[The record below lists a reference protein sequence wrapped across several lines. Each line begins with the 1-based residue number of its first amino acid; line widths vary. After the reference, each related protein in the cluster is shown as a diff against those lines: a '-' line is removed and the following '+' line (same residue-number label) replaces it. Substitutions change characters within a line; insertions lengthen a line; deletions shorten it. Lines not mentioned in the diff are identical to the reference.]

1 MKPKSMKEKPRGA
14 MMNIL
19 RIKMIDA
26 GNLLKELDDALD
38 KVVAKKE
45 PESFLKPST
54 LKIEEYQKSIRQ
66 IQAQFTDA
74 PKFNE
79 EGAYPQFLSC
89 GLLQVRGKNGANMEF
104 LLPKVYPFPPKSLY
118 IEHEKDG
125 QFLREMLM
133 HLLSSAPLVQLE
145 VILVDAL
152 SLGGIFN
159 LARRLLDKDNDFIYQ
174 QRILTERKEI
184 EEALKHLYEYLKV
197 NLQEKL
203 AGFRDFA
210 HYNEEATDRLPLKV
224 LFLSGVDALSQNA
237 LYYLEKIMRFGSKN
251 GVLSFVNL
259 ESEKN
264 NKSAEDLKKHAEFFR
279 DTTSFERFKYLN
291 VEVINDQGIKSQ
303 HMKDFADKIKAYY
316 EKKKA
321 VKRELKDL
329 QRDKEFWTESS
340 QYEVSVPVG
349 WDINHTEVCFKICKE
364 QNHTLICDHSGSGK
378 SNFLH
383 VLIQNLAFYYDPDEV
398 QLFLL
403 DYKEGVEFNAYTDP
417 NILEHARLVSVA
429 SSVGFG
435 VSFLSWL
442 CDEIKKRSEL
452 FKQFNVKDLSDYRKH
467 EKMPRLIVVIDE
479 FQVLF
484 SDNSTKGKE
493 GVERSLNTL
502 LKKGRSYGV
511 HLVLAT
517 QTMRGGEIDSSIKA
531 QIANRIALPM
541 DADDSTKILDD
552 DVACEL
558 VRPEGIFNNNGGHQ
572 KYHTKMSIP
581 KAPDDFKSFLTKIHA
596 EFNQRNLTPIDRKI
610 YNGET
615 PLKMPNTLKANE
627 MRLHLGKKVDYEQKD
642 LIVEFESNESHL
654 LVVSQ
659 DLNAR
664 IALMKLLFQNIKSA
678 NKELVFCNKEK
689 RLIRSFDVQKEYGIT
704 PIENAL
710 NALDATTNRPN
721 SALVIDNLNE
731 AKEWHDKV
739 GAEKLKSFLEKATD
753 NEQYCVIFVH
763 DFKQIKTNYHF
774 DKLRELL
781 SNHFKQCLAFRCNGE
796 NLNAIKNNLPPPSA
810 LNNLNALLIEL
821 SKDSVTEFRP
831 FSL

>member
-1 MKPKSMKEKPRGA
+1 
-14 MMNIL
+14 
-19 RIKMIDA
+19 
-26 GNLLKELDDALD
+26 
-38 KVVAKKE
+38 
-45 PESFLKPST
+45 
-54 LKIEEYQKSIRQ
+54 
-66 IQAQFTDA
+66 
-74 PKFNE
+74 
-79 EGAYPQFLSC
+79 
-89 GLLQVRGKNGANMEF
+89 
-104 LLPKVYPFPPKSLY
+104 
-118 IEHEKDG
+118 
-125 QFLREMLM
+125 
-133 HLLSSAPLVQLE
+133 
-145 VILVDAL
+145 
-152 SLGGIFN
+152 
-159 LARRLLDKDNDFIYQ
+159 
-174 QRILTERKEI
+174 
-184 EEALKHLYEYLKV
+184 
-197 NLQEKL
+197 
-203 AGFRDFA
+203 
-210 HYNEEATDRLPLKV
+210 
-224 LFLSGVDALSQNA
+224 
-237 LYYLEKIMRFGSKN
+237 MRFGSKN

-264 NKSAEDLKKHAEFFR
+264 NQSAEDLKKHAEFFR
-279 DTTSFERFKYLN
+279 DNKSFERLKYLN

-303 HMKDFADKIKAYY
+303 HMQDFADKIKAYY
-316 EKKKA
+316 KQKKE

-329 QRDKEFWTESS
+329 QKDKEFWTKSS
-340 QYEVSVPVG
+340 QHEVSVPVG
-349 WDINHTEVCFKICKE
+349 WDINHKEVCFEIGGA

-383 VLIQNLAFYYDPDEV
+383 VLIQNLAFYYAPNEV

-403 DYKEGVEFNAYTDP
+403 DYKEGVEFNAYVADP
-417 NILEHARLVSVA
+417 TLEHARLVSVA

-467 EKMPRLIVVIDE
+467 EKMPRLIVVVDE

-493 GVERSLNTL
+493 SVEQSLNTL

-511 HLVLAT
+511 HLILAT
-517 QTMRGGEIDSSIKA
+517 QTMCGGEIDSSIKA

-552 DVACEL
+552 DVACEIQK
-558 VRPEGIFNNNGGHQ
+558 PEGIFNNNGGHR

-581 KAPDDFKSFLTKIHA
+581 KAPDDFKSFLTKIHT
-596 EFNQRNLTPIDRKI
+596 EFNQRNLAPIDRKI

-615 PLKMPNTLKANE
+615 ALKIPNTLKANE
-627 MRLHLGKKVDYEQKD
+627 MRLHLGKEVDYEQKD
-642 LIVEFESNESHL
+642 LIVEFENNESHL

-664 IALMKLLFQNIKSA
+664 IALMKLFAQNFKTA
-678 NKELVFCNKEK
+678 NKELLFYNAEK
-689 RLIRSFDVQKEYGIT
+689 RLVRELDELKKHHIT
-704 PIENAL
+704 PMQGPL
-710 NALDATTNRPN
+710 GSVLDTAMNPN

-731 AKEWHDKV
+731 AKELHDKIGV
-739 GAEKLKSFLEKATD
+739 EKLKSFLEKATD
-753 NEQYCVIFVH
+753 NEQYCIIFVH

-796 NLNAIKNNLPPPSA
+796 NLNALQSGLPSPSK
-810 LNNLNALLIEL
+810 LNALLIEL

>member
-1 MKPKSMKEKPRGA
+1 MT
-14 MMNIL
+14 
-19 RIKMIDA
+19 DA

-38 KVVAKKE
+38 KVIAKKE
-45 PESFLKPST
+45 PESFLKPIVSR
-54 LKIEEYQKSIRQ
+54 IEDYQKSIRQ
-66 IQAQFTDA
+66 VQAQFTDA
-74 PKFNE
+74 PQFNE
-79 EGAYPQFLSC
+79 TTTYPKFLSC
-89 GLLQVRGKNGANMEF
+89 GLLEIKGKNGADMEF

-133 HLLSSAPLVQLE
+133 RLLSSAPLVQLE
-145 VILVDAL
+145 VVLVDAL

-174 QRILTERKEI
+174 KRILTESKEI

-210 HYNEEATDRLPLKV
+210 HYNEEKEDCLPLKA
-224 LFLSGVDALSQNA
+224 LFLSGVDALSKDA

-264 NKSAEDLKKHAEFFR
+264 NQSAEDLKRYAEFFR
-279 DTTSFERFKYLN
+279 DNKSFERLKYLN
-291 VEVINDQGIKSQ
+291 VEVINDHGIQSQ
-303 HMKDFADKIKAYY
+303 HMQDFADKIKAYY
-316 EKKKA
+316 EKKKV

-329 QRDKEFWTESS
+329 QKDKEFWTKSS
-340 QYEVSVPVG
+340 QSKVSVPVG
-349 WDINHTEVCFKICKE
+349 WDINHKEVCFEIGNE
-364 QNHTLICDHSGSGK
+364 QNHTLICDRSGSGK

-383 VLIQNLAFYYDPDEV
+383 VLIQNLAFYYAPNEI

-403 DYKEGVEFNAYTDP
+403 DYKEGVEFNAYVADP
-417 NILEHARLVSVA
+417 PLEHARLVSVA
-429 SSVGFG
+429 SSVSYGIT
-435 VSFLSWL
+435 FLKWL
-442 CDEIKKRSEL
+442 CDEMQKRAEL

-484 SDNSTKGKE
+484 SDNKSTKAVE
-493 GVERSLNTL
+493 GHLNTL

-517 QTMRGGEIDSSIKA
+517 QTMRGAEIDSSFKA

-541 DADDSTKILDD
+541 DAEDSTKILDD
-552 DVACEL
+552 DAACEIQK
-558 VRPEGIFNNNGGHQ
+558 PEGIFNNNGGNR

-596 EFNQRNLTPIDRKI
+596 EFNQRNLAPIDRKI

-642 LIVEFESNESHL
+642 LIVEFENSESHL

-689 RLIRSFDVQKEYGIT
+689 RLIRSFDAPKEYGIT
-704 PIENAL
+704 PVENIL
-710 NALDATTNRPN
+710 SVLDTAMNPN

-731 AKEWHDKV
+731 AKELHDKV
-739 GAEKLKSFLEKATD
+739 GAEKLRSFLEKATD
-753 NEQYCVIFVH
+753 NEQYCVIFAH
-763 DFKQIKTNYHF
+763 DYKQIKTNYHF
-774 DKLRELL
+774 DKLRDLL
-781 SNHFKQCLAFRCNGE
+781 NHHFKQCLAFRCNEE
-796 NLNAIKNNLPPPSA
+796 NLNALQSGLPSPSEH
-810 LNNLNALLIEL
+810 NALFIEL
-821 SKDSVTEFRP
+821 SKDSHTEFRP
-831 FSL
+831 FSLQD

>member
-1 MKPKSMKEKPRGA
+1 M
-14 MMNIL
+14 
-19 RIKMIDA
+19 
-26 GNLLKELDDALD
+26 
-38 KVVAKKE
+38 
-45 PESFLKPST
+45 
-54 LKIEEYQKSIRQ
+54 
-66 IQAQFTDA
+66 
-74 PKFNE
+74 
-79 EGAYPQFLSC
+79 
-89 GLLQVRGKNGANMEF
+89 
-104 LLPKVYPFPPKSLY
+104 
-118 IEHEKDG
+118 
-125 QFLREMLM
+125 
-133 HLLSSAPLVQLE
+133 
-145 VILVDAL
+145 

-159 LARRLLDKDNDFIYQ
+159 LARRLLDKNNDFIYQ
-174 QRILTERKEI
+174 KRILAESKEI

-210 HYNEEATDRLPLKV
+210 HYNEEATDRLPLKA

-264 NKSAEDLKKHAEFFR
+264 NQSAEDLKRYAEFFK
-279 DTTSFERFKYLN
+279 DTTSFECLKYLS
-291 VEVINDQGIKSQ
+291 VEVINDHGIQSQ

-316 EKKKA
+316 EKKKV

-329 QRDKEFWTESS
+329 QRDKEFWTKSS

-349 WDINHTEVCFKICKE
+349 WDINHKEVCFEIGNA

-383 VLIQNLAFYYDPDEV
+383 VLIQNLAFYYAPDEV

-417 NILEHARLVSVA
+417 ILEHARLVSVA
-429 SSVGFG
+429 SSVPYGIT
-435 VSFLSWL
+435 FLKWL
-442 CDEIKKRSEL
+442 CDEMTKRSEL
-452 FKQFNVKDLSDYRKH
+452 FKQFKVKDLSDYRKH

-484 SDNSTKGKE
+484 SDNKSTKAVE
-493 GVERSLNTL
+493 GHLNTL

-541 DADDSTKILDD
+541 DADDSTKILGDD
-552 DVACEL
+552 AACEL
-558 VRPEGIFNNNGGHQ
+558 VRPEGIFNNNGGNR

-596 EFNQRNLTPIDRKI
+596 EFNQRNLAPIDRKI

-664 IALMKLLFQNIKSA
+664 IALMKLLFQNVKSA

-689 RLIRSFDVQKEYGIT
+689 RLIRSFDAQKEYGIT
-704 PIENAL
+704 PVENIL
-710 NALDATTNRPN
+710 SVLDTAMNPN

-731 AKEWHDKV
+731 AKELHDKV
-739 GAEKLKSFLEKATD
+739 GAEKLKSFLEKAID
-753 NEQYCVIFVH
+753 NEQYCVIFAH
-763 DFKQIKTNYHF
+763 DFRQIKSNYHF

-781 SNHFKQCLAFRCNGE
+781 SNHFKQYLAFRCNGE
-796 NLNAIKNNLPPPSA
+796 NLNALKSDLPLLKNE
-810 LNNLNALLIEL
+810 LNALLIEL

>member
-1 MKPKSMKEKPRGA
+1 
-14 MMNIL
+14 
-19 RIKMIDA
+19 MIDVN
-26 GNLLKELDDALD
+26 GLLKELDDALD

-45 PESFLKPST
+45 PESFLKPIASQ
-54 LKIEEYQKSIRQ
+54 IEDYQKSVRQ
-66 IQAQFTDA
+66 IQVQFTDA

-79 EGAYPQFLSC
+79 EGTYPQFLSC
-89 GLLQVRGKNGANMEF
+89 GLLHVRGKNGANMEF

-133 HLLSSAPLVQLE
+133 HLLSSVPLVQLE
-145 VILVDAL
+145 VILIDAL

-159 LARRLLDKDNDFIYQ
+159 LARRLLDKNNDFIYQ
-174 QRILTERKEI
+174 QRILTESKEI

-210 HYNEEATDRLPLKV
+210 HYNETAKDPLPLKA

-264 NKSAEDLKKHAEFFR
+264 NQSAEDLKKHAEFFK
-279 DTTSFERFKYLN
+279 DTTSFERLKYLS
-291 VEVINDQGIKSQ
+291 VEVINDHGIQPQ
-303 HMKDFADKIKAYY
+303 HMQDFADRIKAYY
-316 EKKKA
+316 RQKKE

-329 QRDKEFWTESS
+329 QKDKEFWTKSS
-340 QYEVSVPVG
+340 QYEVVVPVG
-349 WDINHTEVCFKICKE
+349 WDINHKEVCFEIGNE

-417 NILEHARLVSVA
+417 ILEHARLVSVA
-429 SSVGFG
+429 SSVGYG
-435 VSFLSWL
+435 MSFLSWL
-442 CDEIKKRSEL
+442 CKEMQKRAEL

-484 SDNSTKGKE
+484 SDNRSTKAVE
-493 GVERSLNTL
+493 GHLNTL

-511 HLVLAT
+511 HLILAT
-517 QTMRGGEIDSSIKA
+517 QTMRGTDINRSIMA
-531 QIANRIALPM
+531 QIANCIALPM
-541 DADDSTKILDD
+541 DADDSAKILDD

-596 EFNQRNLTPIDRKI
+596 EFNQRNLASIDRKI

-615 PLKMPNTLKANE
+615 PLKMPNILKANK

-642 LIVEFESNESHL
+642 LIVEFENNESHL

-704 PIENAL
+704 PVENIL
-710 NALDATTNRPN
+710 SVLDTAISPN
-721 SALVIDNLNE
+721 SVLMIDNLNE
-731 AKEWHDKV
+731 AKELHDKIGV
-739 GAEKLKSFLEKATD
+739 EKLRSFLEKATD
-753 NEQYCVIFVH
+753 NEQYCIIFAH
-763 DFKQIKTNYHF
+763 DLKQIQANY
-774 DKLRELL
+774 DLSKLKELL
-781 SNHFKQCLAFRCNGE
+781 NNHFKQRLAFKCNGE
-796 NLNAIKNNLPPPSA
+796 NLSA
-810 LNNLNALLIEL
+810 LKSEQKLHELNARLINT
-821 SKDSVTEFRP
+821 SKDSYTEFRP

>member
-26 GNLLKELDDALD
+26 GNLLKELDDALN

-45 PESFLKPST
+45 PKSFLKPIVSQ
-54 LKIEEYQKSIRQ
+54 IEDYQKSIRQ
-66 IQAQFTDA
+66 IQVQFTDV

-89 GLLQVRGKNGANMEF
+89 GLLHVKGKNGTNMEF

-133 HLLSSAPLVQLE
+133 RLLSSAPLVQLE

-159 LARRLLDKDNDFIYQ
+159 LARRLLNKDNDFIYQ
-174 QRILTERKEI
+174 QRILTESKEI

-210 HYNEEATDRLPLKV
+210 HYNENAKDRLPLKA

-264 NKSAEDLKKHAEFFR
+264 NKSAEDLKNDAEFFKDR
-279 DTTSFERFKYLN
+279 TSFERLKYLN
-291 VEVINDQGIKSQ
+291 VEIVNDHGIQSQ

-316 EKKKA
+316 EKKKV
-321 VKRELKDL
+321 VKSELKAL
-329 QRDKEFWTESS
+329 QKDEKFWTESS

-349 WDINHTEVCFKICKE
+349 WDINHKEVCFEIGNE
-364 QNHTLICDHSGSGK
+364 QNHTLICGRSGSGK

-383 VLIQNLAFYYDPDEV
+383 VLIQNLAFYYAPNEI

-403 DYKEGVEFNAYTDP
+403 DYKEGVEFNAYVADTP
-417 NILEHARLVSVA
+417 LEHARLVSVA

-442 CDEIKKRSEL
+442 CDEIKKRAEL

-467 EKMPRLIVVIDE
+467 DEMPRLIVVIDE

-484 SDNSTKGKE
+484 SDNKSTKAVE
-493 GVERSLNTL
+493 GHLNTL

-541 DADDSTKILDD
+541 DADDSAKILDN
-552 DVACEL
+552 DVACEIQK
-558 VRPEGIFNNNGGHQ
+558 PEAIFNNNGGHQ
-572 KYHTKMSIP
+572 KFHTKMSIP
-581 KAPDDFKSFLTKIHA
+581 KAPDDFKSFLTKIHT
-596 EFNQRNLTPIDRKI
+596 EFNQRNLAPIERKI

-615 PLKMPNTLKANE
+615 ALKMPNILKANE

-642 LIVEFESNESHL
+642 LIVGFESNESHL

-664 IALMKLLFQNIKSA
+664 IALMKLFAQNFKTA
-678 NKELVFCNKEK
+678 NKELLFYNAEK
-689 RLIRSFDVQKEYGIT
+689 RLVREFDELKKHHIT
-704 PIENAL
+704 PMQGPL
-710 NALDATTNRPN
+710 GSVLDTAISPN
-721 SALVIDNLNE
+721 SVLMVDNLNE
-731 AKEWHDKV
+731 AKELHDKIGV
-739 GAEKLKSFLEKATD
+739 EKLRSFLEKATD
-753 NEQYCVIFVH
+753 NEQYCIIFAH
-763 DFKQIKTNYHF
+763 DYKQIKNNYHL

-781 SNHFKQCLAFRCNGE
+781 NNHFKQCLAFKCNGE

-810 LNNLNALLIEL
+810 LNALFVEL
-821 SKDSVTEFRP
+821 SKDSRTEFRP

>member
-1 MKPKSMKEKPRGA
+1 
-14 MMNIL
+14 
-19 RIKMIDA
+19 MIDA

-45 PESFLKPST
+45 PESFLKPIVSP
-54 LKIEEYQKSIRQ
+54 IEEYQKSIRQ
-66 IQAQFTDA
+66 IQAQFIDA
-74 PKFNE
+74 PQFNE
-79 EGAYPQFLSC
+79 EGAYPKFLSC
-89 GLLQVRGKNGANMEF
+89 GLLEIKGKNGANMEF

-133 HLLSSAPLVQLE
+133 RLLSSAPLVQLE
-145 VILVDAL
+145 VVLVDAL

-159 LARRLLDKDNDFIYQ
+159 LARRLLDKNNDFIYQ
-174 QRILTERKEI
+174 QRILTESKEI

-210 HYNEEATDRLPLKV
+210 HYNENATDRLPLKA

-264 NKSAEDLKKHAEFFR
+264 NQSAEDLKRYAEFFKDR
-279 DTTSFERFKYLN
+279 TSFERLKYLN

-303 HMKDFADKIKAYY
+303 HMQDFADKIKAYY

-321 VKRELKDL
+321 VKRELKEL
-329 QRDKEFWTESS
+329 QKDEKFWTESS
-340 QYEVSVPVG
+340 QFKVSVPVG
-349 WDINHTEVCFKICKE
+349 WDINHKEVCFEIGNE

-383 VLIQNLAFYYDPDEV
+383 VLIQNLAFYYAPDEV

-417 NILEHARLVSVA
+417 ILEHARLVSVA

-435 VSFLSWL
+435 MSFLSWL

-452 FKQFNVKDLSDYRKH
+452 FKQFKVKDLSDYRKH
-467 EKMPRLIVVIDE
+467 EKMPRLIVVVDE

-484 SDNSTKGKE
+484 SDKSTQVKGSVE
-493 GVERSLNTL
+493 GSLNTL

-517 QTMRGGEIDSSIKA
+517 QTMRGGEIDSSFKA

-552 DVACEL
+552 DAACEL

-596 EFNQRNLTPIDRKI
+596 EFNQRNLASIDRKI
-610 YNGET
+610 YNGEMA
-615 PLKMPNTLKANE
+615 LKIPNTFKANE

-704 PIENAL
+704 PVENIL
-710 NALDATTNRPN
+710 SVLDTAMNPN
-721 SALVIDNLNE
+721 SVLVIDNLNE

-753 NEQYCVIFVH
+753 NEQYCIIFAH
-763 DFKQIKTNYHF
+763 DYRQIKTNYHL
-774 DKLRELL
+774 DKLKELL
-781 SNHFKQCLAFRCNGE
+781 NNHFKQCLAFRCNEE

-831 FSL
+831 FNLQD

>member
-1 MKPKSMKEKPRGA
+1 MKPKSMKEKLRGA

-45 PESFLKPST
+45 PESFLKPIVSQ
-54 LKIEEYQKSIRQ
+54 IEEYQKSIRQ

-74 PKFNE
+74 PQFNE
-79 EGAYPQFLSC
+79 TTTYPKFLSC
-89 GLLQVRGKNGANMEF
+89 GLLEIKGKNGANMEF

-133 HLLSSAPLVQLE
+133 RVLSSTPLVQLE
-145 VILVDAL
+145 IVLVDAL

-174 QRILTERKEI
+174 QRILTESKEI

-203 AGFRDFA
+203 AGYKDFA
-210 HYNEEATDRLPLKV
+210 HYNEEKEDRLPLKA
-224 LFLSGVDALSQNA
+224 LFLSGVDALSKDA

-264 NKSAEDLKKHAEFFR
+264 NQSTEDLKRYAEFFKDR
-279 DTTSFERFKYLN
+279 TSFERFKYLN

-303 HMKDFADKIKAYY
+303 RMQDFADKIKAYY

-329 QRDKEFWTESS
+329 QKDEKFWTESS
-340 QYEVSVPVG
+340 QFKVSVPVG
-349 WDINHTEVCFKICKE
+349 WDINHKE
-364 QNHTLICDHSGSGK
+364 MRFEIGGVQNHTLICDHSGSGK

-383 VLIQNLAFYYDPDEV
+383 VLIQNLAFYYAPNEI

-517 QTMRGGEIDSSIKA
+517 QTMCGGEIDSSIKA

-541 DADDSTKILDD
+541 DADDSSSVLGDD
-552 DVACEL
+552 AACEL
-558 VRPEGIFNNNGGHQ
+558 VRPEGIFNNNGGNR

-596 EFNQRNLTPIDRKI
+596 EFNQRNLAPIDRKI

-615 PLKMPNTLKANE
+615 PLKIPNTLKANE

-642 LIVEFESNESHL
+642 LIVEFENNESHL

-664 IALMKLLFQNIKSA
+664 IALMKLLFQNIKST

-689 RLIRSFDVQKEYGIT
+689 RLIRFFDAQKEYGIT
-704 PIENAL
+704 PVENIL
-710 NALDATTNRPN
+710 SVLDTAMNPN

-731 AKEWHDKV
+731 AKELHDKV
-739 GAEKLKSFLEKATD
+739 GAEKLRSFLEKAID

-763 DFKQIKTNYHF
+763 DYRQIKTNYHL
-774 DKLRELL
+774 DKLKELL
-781 SNHFKQCLAFRCNGE
+781 NHHFKQCLAFRCNGE
-796 NLNAIKNNLPPPSA
+796 NLNAIKNNLSPPSA
-810 LNNLNALLIEL
+810 LNALLIEL
-821 SKDSVTEFRP
+821 SKDSRTEFRP

>member
-1 MKPKSMKEKPRGA
+1 MKPKSMKEKLVKD

-66 IQAQFTDA
+66 VQAQFTDA
-74 PKFNE
+74 PQFNE
-79 EGAYPQFLSC
+79 IGAYPQFLSC
-89 GLLQVRGKNGANMEF
+89 GLLEIKGKNGANMEF

-133 HLLSSAPLVQLE
+133 RLLSSVSLVQLE
-145 VILVDAL
+145 VILIDAL

-174 QRILTERKEI
+174 RRILTESKEI
-184 EEALKHLYEYLKV
+184 EEDLKHLYEYLKV

-210 HYNEEATDRLPLKV
+210 HYNEKEKDRLPLKA

-264 NKSAEDLKKHAEFFR
+264 NKSAEDLKRYAEFFR
-279 DTTSFERFKYLN
+279 DNKSFERLKYLN
-291 VEVINDQGIKSQ
+291 VEVINDHGIQSQ
-303 HMKDFADKIKAYY
+303 HMQDFADKIKAYY
-316 EKKKA
+316 KQKKE

-340 QYEVSVPVG
+340 QFKVSVPVG
-349 WDINHTEVCFKICKE
+349 WDINHKEVCFEIGNE

-383 VLIQNLAFYYDPDEV
+383 VLIQNLAFYYAPNEV

-403 DYKEGVEFNAYTDP
+403 DYKEGVEFNAYVADP
-417 NILEHARLVSVA
+417 TLEHARLVSVA
-429 SSVGFG
+429 SSISYGIT
-435 VSFLSWL
+435 FLKWL
-442 CDEIKKRSEL
+442 CDEIQKRADR

-467 EKMPRLIVVIDE
+467 GEMPRLIVVIDE

-484 SDNSTKGKE
+484 SDNKSTKAVE
-493 GVERSLNTL
+493 GHLNTL

-517 QTMRGGEIDSSIKA
+517 QTMHGGEIDSNIKA

-552 DVACEL
+552 DAACEIQK
-558 VRPEGIFNNNGGHQ
+558 PEGIFNNNGGNR

-581 KAPDDFKSFLTKIHA
+581 KAPDDFKSFLKKIHA
-596 EFNQRNLTPIDRKI
+596 EFNQRNLAPIDCKI

-615 PLKMPNTLKANE
+615 ALKMPNTLKANE

-642 LIVEFESNESHL
+642 LIVEFENNESHL

-689 RLIRSFDVQKEYGIT
+689 RLIRSFDAPKEYGIT
-704 PIENAL
+704 PVENAL
-710 NALDATTNRPN
+710 NALDAATNRPN

-731 AKEWHDKV
+731 AKELHDKIGV
-739 GAEKLKSFLEKATD
+739 EKLKSFLEKAID
-753 NEQYCVIFVH
+753 NEQYCIIFAH
-763 DFKQIKTNYHF
+763 DYKQIKNNYHL

-781 SNHFKQCLAFRCNGE
+781 NNHFKQCLAFRCNGE
-796 NLNAIKNNLPPPSA
+796 NLNALKSGLPSPSE
-810 LNNLNALLIEL
+810 LNALFIEL
-821 SKDSVTEFRP
+821 SKDSHTEFRP

>member
-1 MKPKSMKEKPRGA
+1 
-14 MMNIL
+14 
-19 RIKMIDA
+19 MIDA

-38 KVVAKKE
+38 KVIAKKE
-45 PESFLKPST
+45 PESFLKPIISP
-54 LKIEEYQKSIRQ
+54 IEDYQKSIRQ

-74 PKFNE
+74 PQFNE
-79 EGAYPQFLSC
+79 TTTYPKFLSC
-89 GLLQVRGKNGANMEF
+89 GLLHVRGKNGTNMEF

-133 HLLSSAPLVQLE
+133 RLLSSTPLVQLE
-145 VILVDAL
+145 VVLVDAL

-174 QRILTERKEI
+174 QRILTESKEI

-203 AGFRDFA
+203 AGYKDFA
-210 HYNEEATDRLPLKV
+210 HYNEEEKDRLPLKV

-259 ESEKN
+259 ESEKKN
-264 NKSAEDLKKHAEFFR
+264 NQSAEDLKKHAEFFKDR
-279 DTTSFERFKYLN
+279 TSFERFKYLN

-303 HMKDFADKIKAYY
+303 HMQDFADKIKAYY

-329 QRDKEFWTESS
+329 QRDKEFWTKSS

-349 WDINHTEVCFKICKE
+349 WDINHKEVCFEIGNA
-364 QNHTLICDHSGSGK
+364 QNHTLICDNSGSGK

-383 VLIQNLAFYYDPDEV
+383 VLIQNLAFYYAPNEV

-403 DYKEGVEFNAYTDP
+403 DYKEGVEFNAYVADP
-417 NILEHARLVSVA
+417 TLEHARLVSVA
-429 SSVGFG
+429 SSVSYGIT
-435 VSFLSWL
+435 FLKWL
-442 CDEIKKRSEL
+442 CDEMQKRAEL

-484 SDNSTKGKE
+484 SDNKSTKAVE
-493 GVERSLNTL
+493 GHLNTL

-517 QTMRGGEIDSSIKA
+517 QTMRGTDINPSFKA

-541 DADDSTKILDD
+541 DAEDSSSVLGDDA
-552 DVACEL
+552 ACEL

-581 KAPDDFKSFLTKIHA
+581 KVPDDFKSFLTKIHA
-596 EFNQRNLTPIDRKI
+596 EFNQRNLAPIEHKI

-627 MRLHLGKKVDYEQKD
+627 MRLHLGKKVDYEQED

-689 RLIRSFDVQKEYGIT
+689 RLIRSFDAQKEYGIT
-704 PIENAL
+704 PVENIL
-710 NALDATTNRPN
+710 SVLDTAMNPN
-721 SALVIDNLNE
+721 SVLMVDNLNE
-731 AKEWHDKV
+731 AKELHDKIGV
-739 GAEKLKSFLEKATD
+739 EKLRSFLEKATD
-753 NEQYCVIFVH
+753 NEQYCIIFAH
-763 DFKQIKTNYHF
+763 DFKQIQANYNL
-774 DKLRELL
+774 DKLKELL
-781 SNHFKQCLAFRCNGE
+781 NNHSKQCLAFRCNGE

-810 LNNLNALLIEL
+810 LNNLNVLLIEL
-821 SKDSVTEFRP
+821 SKDNHTEFRP

>member
-1 MKPKSMKEKPRGA
+1 M
-14 MMNIL
+14 
-19 RIKMIDA
+19 
-26 GNLLKELDDALD
+26 
-38 KVVAKKE
+38 
-45 PESFLKPST
+45 
-54 LKIEEYQKSIRQ
+54 
-66 IQAQFTDA
+66 
-74 PKFNE
+74 
-79 EGAYPQFLSC
+79 
-89 GLLQVRGKNGANMEF
+89 
-104 LLPKVYPFPPKSLY
+104 
-118 IEHEKDG
+118 
-125 QFLREMLM
+125 
-133 HLLSSAPLVQLE
+133 
-145 VILVDAL
+145 
-152 SLGGIFN
+152 
-159 LARRLLDKDNDFIYQ
+159 
-174 QRILTERKEI
+174 
-184 EEALKHLYEYLKV
+184 YEYLKV

-210 HYNEEATDRLPLKV
+210 HYNEKEKDRLPLKA
-224 LFLSGVDALSQNA
+224 LFLSGVDALSQNV

-264 NKSAEDLKKHAEFFR
+264 NKSAEYLKNYAEFFK
-279 DTTSFERFKYLN
+279 DTTSFERLKYLN
-291 VEVINDQGIKSQ
+291 VEVINDQGIQSQ

-316 EKKKA
+316 RQKKE

-329 QRDKEFWTESS
+329 QRDKEFWTKSS
-340 QYEVSVPVG
+340 QHEMVVPVG
-349 WDINHTEVCFKICKE
+349 WDINHKEVCFEIGKE

-383 VLIQNLAFYYDPDEV
+383 VLIQNLAFYCDPDEV

-403 DYKEGVEFNAYTDP
+403 DYKERVEFNAYTNP
-417 NILEHARLVSVA
+417 ILEHARLVSVA
-429 SSVGFG
+429 SSISYGIT
-435 VSFLSWL
+435 FLKWL
-442 CDEIKKRSEL
+442 CDEMQKRAEL

-467 EKMPRLIVVIDE
+467 DEMPRLIVVIDE

-484 SDNSTKGKE
+484 SDNKSTKAVE
-493 GVERSLNTL
+493 GHLNTL

-517 QTMRGGEIDSSIKA
+517 QTMRGTDINPSFKA

-541 DADDSTKILDD
+541 DAEDSSSVLGDDA
-552 DVACEL
+552 ACEL

-596 EFNQRNLTPIDRKI
+596 EFNQRNLAPIERKI

-615 PLKMPNTLKANE
+615 ALKIPNTLKANE

-664 IALMKLLFQNIKSA
+664 IALMKLLFQNIKST

-689 RLIRSFDVQKEYGIT
+689 RLIRSFDAQKEYGIT
-704 PIENAL
+704 PVENIL
-710 NALDATTNRPN
+710 SVLDTAMNPN
-721 SALVIDNLNE
+721 SALMIDNLNE

-753 NEQYCVIFVH
+753 NEQYCVIFAH
-763 DFKQIKTNYHF
+763 DFRQIKTNYHF
-774 DKLRELL
+774 DKLRDLL
-781 SNHFKQCLAFRCNGE
+781 NNHFKQCLIFRCNEE

-810 LNNLNALLIEL
+810 LNNLNALFVEL
-821 SKDSVTEFRP
+821 SKDSHTEFRP
-831 FSL
+831 FGL

>member
-1 MKPKSMKEKPRGA
+1 
-14 MMNIL
+14 
-19 RIKMIDA
+19 MIDA

-38 KVVAKKE
+38 KVVPKKE
-45 PESFLKPST
+45 PESFLKPIVSP
-54 LKIEEYQKSIRQ
+54 IEDYQKSIRQ
-66 IQAQFTDA
+66 VQAQFTDA
-74 PKFNE
+74 PQFNE

-89 GLLQVRGKNGANMEF
+89 GLLEIKGKNGANMEF
-104 LLPKVYPFPPKSLY
+104 LLPKVYPFSPKSLY

-133 HLLSSAPLVQLE
+133 RLLSSAPLVQLE

-159 LARRLLDKDNDFIYQ
+159 LARRLLDKNNDFIYQ
-174 QRILTERKEI
+174 QRILTESKEI

-210 HYNEEATDRLPLKV
+210 HYNEYATDPLPLKA
-224 LFLSGVDALSQNA
+224 LFLSGVDALSQDA
-237 LYYLEKIMRFGSKN
+237 LYYLEKIMRFDSKN

-264 NKSAEDLKKHAEFFR
+264 NQSAEDLKRYAEFFKDR
-279 DTTSFERFKYLN
+279 TSFERLKYLS

-316 EKKKA
+316 EKKKV

-329 QRDKEFWTESS
+329 QKDEKFWTESS
-340 QYEVSVPVG
+340 QFKVSVPVG
-349 WDINHTEVCFKICKE
+349 WNINHKEVRFEIGNE

-383 VLIQNLAFYYDPDEV
+383 VLIQNLAFYYAPNEI

-403 DYKEGVEFNAYTDP
+403 DYKEGVEFNAYTEP

-429 SSVGFG
+429 SSVGYG
-435 VSFLSWL
+435 MSFLSWL
-442 CDEIKKRSEL
+442 CKEMQKRAEL

-467 EKMPRLIVVIDE
+467 GEMPRLIVVIDE

-493 GVERSLNTL
+493 SVDQSLNTL

-511 HLVLAT
+511 HLILAT
-517 QTMRGGEIDSSIKA
+517 QTMRGTDINRSLMA

-541 DADDSTKILDD
+541 DAEDSNSILNNDDA
-552 DVACEL
+552 ACEL

-581 KAPDDFKSFLTKIHA
+581 KAPDNFKPFIKKIHRD
-596 EFNQRNLTPIDRKI
+596 FNQRNLVPVEHKI
-610 YNGET
+610 YNGEK
-615 PLKMPNTLKANE
+615 PLEMPNTLKANE
-627 MRLHLGKKVDYEQKD
+627 MRLHLGKEADYEQKD
-642 LIVEFESNESHL
+642 LIVEFENNESYL

-664 IALMKLLFQNIKSA
+664 IALMKLFAQNFKTA
-678 NKELVFCNKEK
+678 NKELLFYNAEK
-689 RLIRSFDVQKEYGIT
+689 RLVRELDGLKKHHIT
-704 PIENAL
+704 PMQGPL
-710 NALDATTNRPN
+710 GSVLDTAMNPN
-721 SALVIDNLNE
+721 SVLVIDNLNE

-753 NEQYCVIFVH
+753 NEQYCIIFAH
-763 DFKQIKTNYHF
+763 DFRQIKSNYHF
-774 DKLRELL
+774 DKLKELL
-781 SNHFKQCLAFRCNGE
+781 NNHFKQCLAFRCNEE
-796 NLNAIKNNLPPPSA
+796 NLNAIKSDLPPPSN

>member
-1 MKPKSMKEKPRGA
+1 
-14 MMNIL
+14 
-19 RIKMIDA
+19 MIDA

-74 PKFNE
+74 PQFNE
-79 EGAYPQFLSC
+79 EGAYPKFLSC
-89 GLLQVRGKNGANMEF
+89 GLLHVRGKNGANMEF

-133 HLLSSAPLVQLE
+133 RLLSSAPLVQLE
-145 VILVDAL
+145 VILIDAL

-159 LARRLLDKDNDFIYQ
+159 LSRRLLDKDNDFIYQ
-174 QRILTERKEI
+174 RRILTESKEI

-203 AGFRDFA
+203 AGYRDFA
-210 HYNEEATDRLPLKV
+210 HYNEEKEDRLPLKA
-224 LFLSGVDALSQNA
+224 LFLSGVDSLSKDA

-264 NKSAEDLKKHAEFFR
+264 NKSAEDLKKHAEFFKDR
-279 DTTSFERFKYLN
+279 TSFERLKYLN

-303 HMKDFADKIKAYY
+303 HMQDFADKIKAYY
-316 EKKKA
+316 KQKKE

-329 QRDKEFWTESS
+329 QKDEKFWTKSS

-349 WDINHTEVCFKICKE
+349 WDINHKEVCFEIGNA
-364 QNHTLICDHSGSGK
+364 QNNTLICGCSGSGK

-383 VLIQNLAFYYDPDEV
+383 VLIQNLAFYYAPNEV

-417 NILEHARLVSVA
+417 ILEHARLVSVA

-435 VSFLSWL
+435 MSFLRWL
-442 CDEIKKRSEL
+442 CDEIKKRSDL
-452 FKQFNVKDLSDYRKH
+452 FKQFKVKDLSDYRKH

-484 SDNSTKGKE
+484 SDNSTQVKGS
-493 GVERSLNTL
+493 VERSLNTL

-517 QTMRGGEIDSSIKA
+517 QTMHGGAIDSSIKA

-541 DADDSTKILDD
+541 DAEDSSSVLGDDA
-552 DVACEL
+552 ACEL

-581 KAPDDFKSFLTKIHA
+581 KAPDNFTSFLTKIHT
-596 EFNQRNLTPIDRKI
+596 EFNQRNLASIDCKI

-615 PLKMPNTLKANE
+615 PLKMPNILKANE
-627 MRLHLGKKVDYEQKD
+627 MRLHLGKEADYEQKD
-642 LIVEFESNESHL
+642 LIVGFESNESHL

-659 DLNAR
+659 DLSAR

-689 RLIRSFDVQKEYGIT
+689 RLIRSFDTQKEYGIT
-704 PIENAL
+704 PVENIL
-710 NALDATTNRPN
+710 SVLDTAISPN
-721 SALVIDNLNE
+721 SVLMVDNLNE
-731 AKEWHDKV
+731 VKELHDKIGV
-739 GAEKLKSFLEKATD
+739 EKLRSFLEKATD
-753 NEQYCVIFVH
+753 NEQYCIIFVH
-763 DFKQIKTNYHF
+763 DFKQINANY
-774 DKLRELL
+774 DSKLKDLL
-781 SNHFKQCLAFRCNGE
+781 NNHFKQCLAFKCNGE
-796 NLNAIKNNLPPPSA
+796 NLSA
-810 LNNLNALLIEL
+810 LKSEQKLHELNARLINT
-821 SKDSVTEFRP
+821 SKDSYTEFRP

>member
-1 MKPKSMKEKPRGA
+1 
-14 MMNIL
+14 
-19 RIKMIDA
+19 MIDA

-45 PESFLKPST
+45 PESFLKPIVSQ
-54 LKIEEYQKSIRQ
+54 IEEYQKSIRQ

-74 PKFNE
+74 PQFNE
-79 EGAYPQFLSC
+79 TTTYPKFLSC
-89 GLLQVRGKNGANMEF
+89 GLLEIKGKNGANMEF

-133 HLLSSAPLVQLE
+133 RLLSSTPLVQLE

-159 LARRLLDKDNDFIYQ
+159 LARRLLDKNNDFIYQ
-174 QRILTERKEI
+174 QRILTESKEI

-203 AGFRDFA
+203 AGYKDFA
-210 HYNEEATDRLPLKV
+210 HYNEKEKDRLPLKA

-264 NKSAEDLKKHAEFFR
+264 NKSAENLKRYAEFFKDR
-279 DTTSFERFKYLN
+279 TSFERLKYLN

-316 EKKKA
+316 KQKKE

-329 QRDKEFWTESS
+329 QKDEKFWTKSS
-340 QYEVSVPVG
+340 QHEVSVPVG
-349 WDINHTEVCFKICKE
+349 WDINHKEVCFEIGNE

-429 SSVGFG
+429 SSVGYG
-435 VSFLSWL
+435 MSFLSWL
-442 CDEIKKRSEL
+442 CKEMKKRAEL
-452 FKQFNVKDLSDYRKH
+452 FKQFKMKDLSDYRKH
-467 EKMPRLIVVIDE
+467 GEMPRLIVVIDE

-484 SDNSTKGKE
+484 SDKSTQVKGS
-493 GVERSLNTL
+493 VEQSLNTL

-511 HLVLAT
+511 HLILAT
-517 QTMRGGEIDSSIKA
+517 QAMRGTDINRSIMA

-541 DADDSTKILDD
+541 DAEDSNSILSDDA
-552 DVACEL
+552 ACEL

-596 EFNQRNLTPIDRKI
+596 EFNQRNLAPIDRKI

-627 MRLHLGKKVDYEQKD
+627 MRLHLGKEVDYEQKD
-642 LIVEFESNESHL
+642 LIVEFENNESHL

-659 DLNAR
+659 DLSAR

-689 RLIRSFDVQKEYGIT
+689 HLIRSFDAQKEYGIT
-704 PIENAL
+704 PVENIL
-710 NALDATTNRPN
+710 SVLDTAMNPN

-731 AKEWHDKV
+731 AKELHDKV
-739 GAEKLKSFLEKATD
+739 GAEKLKSFLEKAID
-753 NEQYCVIFVH
+753 NEQYCVIFAH
-763 DFKQIKTNYHF
+763 DFRQIKINYHF
-774 DKLRELL
+774 DKLKEWL
-781 SNHFKQCLAFRCNGE
+781 NHHFKQCPAFRCNEE
-796 NLNAIKNNLPPPSA
+796 NLNAIKSDLPPPSKP
-810 LNNLNALLIEL
+810 NVLLIGL
-821 SKDSVTEFRP
+821 SKDSHTEFRP

>member
-1 MKPKSMKEKPRGA
+1 
-14 MMNIL
+14 
-19 RIKMIDA
+19 MIDA

-45 PESFLKPST
+45 PESFLKPIVSP
-54 LKIEEYQKSIRQ
+54 IEDYQKSIRQ
-66 IQAQFTDA
+66 VQVQFTDA
-74 PKFNE
+74 PQFNE
-79 EGAYPQFLSC
+79 TTTYPKFLSC
-89 GLLQVRGKNGANMEF
+89 GLLHVRGKNGANMEF
-104 LLPKVYPFPPKSLY
+104 CLPKVYPFPPKSLY

-133 HLLSSAPLVQLE
+133 RLLSSTPLVQLE

-174 QRILTERKEI
+174 QRILTESKEI

-210 HYNEEATDRLPLKV
+210 HYNENATDPLPLKA

-264 NKSAEDLKKHAEFFR
+264 NKSAEDLKKHAEFFK

-303 HMKDFADKIKAYY
+303 HMQDFADKIKAYY
-316 EKKKA
+316 KQKKE

-329 QRDKEFWTESS
+329 QRDKEFWTKSS

-349 WDINHTEVCFKICKE
+349 WDINHKEVCFEIGNA

-383 VLIQNLAFYYDPDEV
+383 VLIQNLAFYYAPDEV

-417 NILEHARLVSVA
+417 VLEHARLVSVA

-435 VSFLSWL
+435 MSFLSWL
-442 CDEIKKRSEL
+442 CKEMQERSEL

-484 SDNSTKGKE
+484 SDKSTKGKE
-493 GVERSLNTL
+493 SVERSLNTL

-511 HLVLAT
+511 HLILAT
-517 QTMRGGEIDSSIKA
+517 QTMRGGDINRSIMA

-541 DADDSTKILDD
+541 DADDSAKILDD

-581 KAPDDFKSFLTKIHA
+581 KAPDDFKSFLTKIHT
-596 EFNQRNLTPIDRKI
+596 EFNQRNLAPIERKI

-615 PLKMPNTLKANE
+615 ALKMPNTLKANE

-659 DLNAR
+659 DLSAR

-689 RLIRSFDVQKEYGIT
+689 RLIRSFDTQKEYGIT
-704 PIENAL
+704 PVENIL
-710 NALDATTNRPN
+710 SVLDTAMNPN

-731 AKEWHDKV
+731 AKELHDKIGV
-739 GAEKLKSFLEKATD
+739 EKLKSFLEKATD
-753 NEQYCVIFVH
+753 NEQYCIIFVH
-763 DFKQIKTNYHF
+763 DFKQIKSNYHF
-774 DKLRELL
+774 DKLKDLL
-781 SNHFKQCLAFRCNGE
+781 NNHFKQRLAFRCNGE
-796 NLNAIKNNLPPPSA
+796 NLNALQSGLPSPSE
-810 LNNLNALLIEL
+810 LNALFIEL
-821 SKDSVTEFRP
+821 SKDSYTEFRP

>member
-1 MKPKSMKEKPRGA
+1 
-14 MMNIL
+14 
-19 RIKMIDA
+19 MIDA

-38 KVVAKKE
+38 KVVPKKE
-45 PESFLKPST
+45 PESFLKPIISE
-54 LKIEEYQKSIRQ
+54 IEDYQKSVRQ
-66 IQAQFTDA
+66 IQVQFTDA
-74 PKFNE
+74 PQFNE
-79 EGAYPQFLSC
+79 IGAYPQFLSC
-89 GLLQVRGKNGANMEF
+89 GLLEIKGKNGANMDF
-104 LLPKVYPFPPKSLY
+104 CLPKVYPFPPKSLY

-133 HLLSSAPLVQLE
+133 RLLSSAPLVQLE
-145 VILVDAL
+145 VILIDAL

-174 QRILTERKEI
+174 RRILTESKEI

-210 HYNEEATDRLPLKV
+210 HYNEEAKDRLPLKA

-279 DTTSFERFKYLN
+279 DTTSFERLKYLS

-303 HMKDFADKIKAYY
+303 HMQDFADEIKAYY
-316 EKKKA
+316 RQKKE

-329 QRDKEFWTESS
+329 QRDKEFWTKSS

-349 WDINHTEVCFKICKE
+349 WDINHKEVCFEIGSA

-417 NILEHARLVSVA
+417 ILEHARLVSVA

-452 FKQFNVKDLSDYRKH
+452 FKQFKVKDLSDYRKH

-484 SDNSTKGKE
+484 SDKSTQVKGS
-493 GVERSLNTL
+493 VERSLNTL

-517 QTMRGGEIDSSIKA
+517 QTMRGTDINRSIKA
-531 QIANRIALPM
+531 QIANCIALPM

-596 EFNQRNLTPIDRKI
+596 EFNQRNLAPIEHKI

-615 PLKMPNTLKANE
+615 PLKMPNILKANE
-627 MRLHLGKKVDYEQKD
+627 MRLHLGKTVDYEQKD

-704 PIENAL
+704 PVENIL
-710 NALDATTNRPN
+710 SVLDTAMNPN

-731 AKEWHDKV
+731 AKELHDKIGV
-739 GAEKLKSFLEKATD
+739 EKLRSFLEKATD

-763 DFKQIKTNYHF
+763 DFKQIQANY
-774 DKLRELL
+774 DSVKLKELL
-781 SNHFKQCLAFRCNGE
+781 NNHFKQCLAFRCNGE
-796 NLNAIKNNLPPPSA
+796 NLNALKSDLPSPSR
-810 LNNLNALLIEL
+810 LNALLIEL
-821 SKDSVTEFRP
+821 SKDSRTEFRP
-831 FSL
+831 FSLQD

>member
-1 MKPKSMKEKPRGA
+1 
-14 MMNIL
+14 
-19 RIKMIDA
+19 MIDA

-38 KVVAKKE
+38 RVIAKKE
-45 PESFLKPST
+45 PESFLRPST

-66 IQAQFTDA
+66 VQAQFTDA
-74 PKFNE
+74 PQFNE
-79 EGAYPQFLSC
+79 TTTYPKFLSC
-89 GLLQVRGKNGANMEF
+89 GLLHVRGKNGANMEF

-133 HLLSSAPLVQLE
+133 RLLSSAPLVQLE

-159 LARRLLDKDNDFIYQ
+159 LARRLLHKDNDFIYQ
-174 QRILTERKEI
+174 QRILTESKEI

-203 AGFRDFA
+203 AGYRDFA
-210 HYNEEATDRLPLKV
+210 HYNEKEKDRLPLKA

-264 NKSAEDLKKHAEFFR
+264 NQSAEDLKKHAESFK

-303 HMKDFADKIKAYY
+303 HMQDFADKIKAYY
-316 EKKKA
+316 EKNKA

-329 QRDKEFWTESS
+329 QRDKEFWTKSS
-340 QYEVSVPVG
+340 QYEVVVPVG
-349 WDINHTEVCFKICKE
+349 WDINHKEVCFEIGNA

-383 VLIQNLAFYYDPDEV
+383 VLIQNLAFYYNPDEV

-417 NILEHARLVSVA
+417 ILEHARLVSVA
-429 SSVGFG
+429 SSVSYGIT
-435 VSFLSWL
+435 FLKWL
-442 CDEIKKRSEL
+442 CDEMQKRADR

-467 EKMPRLIVVIDE
+467 EKMPRLIVVVDE

-484 SDNSTKGKE
+484 SDNKSTKAVE
-493 GVERSLNTL
+493 GHLNTL

-531 QIANRIALPM
+531 QIDNRIALPM

-596 EFNQRNLTPIDRKI
+596 EFNQRNLAPIDRKI

-615 PLKMPNTLKANE
+615 PLKMPNILKANE
-627 MRLHLGKKVDYEQKD
+627 MRLHLGKEVDYEQKD

-664 IALMKLLFQNIKSA
+664 IALMKLFAQNFKTA
-678 NKELVFCNKEK
+678 NKELLFYNAEK
-689 RLIRSFDVQKEYGIT
+689 RLVRELDELKKHHIT
-704 PIENAL
+704 PMQGPL
-710 NALDATTNRPN
+710 GSVLDTAISPN
-721 SALVIDNLNE
+721 SVLMVDNLNE
-731 AKEWHDKV
+731 AKELHDKIGV
-739 GAEKLKSFLEKATD
+739 EKLRSFLEKATD
-753 NEQYCVIFVH
+753 NEQYCIIFAH
-763 DFKQIKTNYHF
+763 DYKQIKTNYHF
-774 DKLRELL
+774 DKLKELL
-781 SNHFKQCLAFRCNGE
+781 NNHFKQCLAFRCNGE
-796 NLNAIKNNLPPPSA
+796 NLNALKIDLPPLSG
-810 LNNLNALLIEL
+810 LNALFKEF

>member
-1 MKPKSMKEKPRGA
+1 M
-14 MMNIL
+14 
-19 RIKMIDA
+19 D
-26 GNLLKELDDALD
+26 
-38 KVVAKKE
+38 
-45 PESFLKPST
+45 F
-54 LKIEEYQKSIRQ
+54 
-66 IQAQFTDA
+66 
-74 PKFNE
+74 
-79 EGAYPQFLSC
+79 C
-89 GLLQVRGKNGANMEF
+89 
-104 LLPKVYPFPPKSLY
+104 LPKVYPFPPKSLY

-133 HLLSSAPLVQLE
+133 RLLSSAPLVQLE

-174 QRILTERKEI
+174 QRILAESKEI

-210 HYNEEATDRLPLKV
+210 HYNEKEKDPLPLKA

-264 NKSAEDLKKHAEFFR
+264 NKSAEDLKRYAEFFK

-291 VEVINDQGIKSQ
+291 VEAINDQGIKSQ
-303 HMKDFADKIKAYY
+303 HMQDFATKIKAYY
-316 EKKKA
+316 GQKKA

-329 QRDKEFWTESS
+329 QRDKEFWTKSS

-349 WDINHTEVCFKICKE
+349 WDINHKEVCFEIGSA

-383 VLIQNLAFYYDPDEV
+383 VLIQNLAFYYAPDEV

-417 NILEHARLVSVA
+417 ILEHARLVSVA
-429 SSVGFG
+429 SSVSYGIT
-435 VSFLSWL
+435 FLKWL
-442 CDEIKKRSEL
+442 CDEMQKRADR

-467 EKMPRLIVVIDE
+467 DEMPRLIVVVDE

-493 GVERSLNTL
+493 SVERSLNTL

-517 QTMRGGEIDSSIKA
+517 QTMRGGEIDSSFKA

-552 DVACEL
+552 DAACEL

-596 EFNQRNLTPIDRKI
+596 EFNQRNLAPIDRKI
-610 YNGET
+610 YNGEK
-615 PLKMPNTLKANE
+615 PLEMPNILKANE

-704 PIENAL
+704 PVENIL
-710 NALDATTNRPN
+710 SVLDTAMNPN
-721 SALVIDNLNE
+721 SVLVIDNLNE
-731 AKEWHDKV
+731 AKELYDKIGV
-739 GAEKLKSFLEKATD
+739 EKLRSFLEKAID
-753 NEQYCVIFVH
+753 NEQYCIIFAH
-763 DFKQIKTNYHF
+763 DFRQIKTNYHF
-774 DKLRELL
+774 DKLKEWL
-781 SNHFKQCLAFRCNGE
+781 NHHFKQCLAFRCNGE
-796 NLNAIKNNLPPPSA
+796 NLNALKIGLPS
-810 LNNLNALLIEL
+810 LSGLNALFREL